1 MELRENYRND
11 QTVISY
17 QQTGRSTNTN
27 ELGMREMQARVYEK
41 RNEKYLLVKAPPAS
55 GKSRAMMFVAL
66 DKLAHQ
72 GIKKVV
78 VAVPEKSIGRSFK
91 DTSLKKFGFFEDWSV
106 PQYFNL
112 CDTEDEKE
120 KVKRF
125 KEFVASYTTAKTL
138 VCTHATLRYA
148 LKDLEDEELNDM
160 FFGIDEF
167 HHTSA
172 DANNGLGEVVRRLM
186 NNTNAHVLAMTG
198 SFFRGD
204 GVPVL
209 RPEDEERFTPVQF
222 NYYDQLNG
230 YRYLKTLGLGYH
242 FYKGH
247 YLSALDKV
255 LDTRQKTLIHIPVTN
270 SKAAGAYDKYEQVKQ
285 IIDLIGSKVDED
297 YNTNIITVK
306 TKDGRLLKVANLVE
320 DNPDHRNRVQGYL
333 QRMKKPSD
341 VDIIIAMGMA
351 KEGFDWEWCEH
362 CLTIGV
368 RGSLTE
374 IVQIIGRCTRDS
386 EGKEHAQFTNLI
398 AAPDETQDDVVVA
411 VNDMLKAITASL
423 LMEQVMAPRWNFKV
437 SVDEEDNSNIDPSR
451 NIVVEG
457 LKPLSSEA
465 KQIWDEQ
472 IDELKASILQ
482 DNRVQAS
489 IEGEAPEY
497 FHRVLIPKIVEERFP
512 HLPDEDVEALSQRLS
527 LDFVLRP
534 QAPEFT
540 GDIEGEEGDPTDME
554 AEATDGGRLLK
565 MANTFINLDKLDINL
580 IQHVN
585 PFQRAYEI
593 MSNEIDAPV
602 LKVIQDAIADKKIN
616 MDIDEAKSIYLTMF
630 QEWRKEH
637 GDHPSIQS
645 PDPSERRMAE
655 AIRILKNYKIRRD
668 MGLDFPDELK
678 KK

>member
-1 MELRENYRND
+1 MELRENYHSG

-17 QQTGRSTNTN
+17 EQTGLSTNTN

-41 RNEKYLLVKAPPAS
+41 RNEQYLLVKAPPAS
-55 GKSRAMMFVAL
+55 GKSRAMIFVAL

-72 GIKKVV
+72 GIKKVI
-78 VAVPEKSIGRSFK
+78 VAVPEKSIGRSFN
-91 DTSLKKFGFFEDWSV
+91 DTSLKKYGFFEDWSV
-106 PQYFNL
+106 PKYFNL
-112 CDTEDEKE
+112 CDTGNEQE

-125 KEFVASYTTAKTL
+125 KEFVAPFTKAKTL
-138 VCTHATLRYA
+138 VCTHATLRFA
-148 LKDLEDEELNDM
+148 LKELKDEALNDL

-209 RPEDEERFTPVQF
+209 RPEDEARFTPVQF

-230 YRYLKTLGLGYH
+230 YKYLKTLGLGYH

-255 LDTRQKTLIHIPVTN
+255 LDTRQKTLIHIPVTGA
-270 SKAAGAYDKYEQVKQ
+270 KAAGAYDKYQQVKE

-306 TKDGRLLKVANLVE
+306 TKDGRQLKVADLVN
-320 DNPDHRNRVQGYL
+320 DDVDHRNHVQGYL
-333 QRMKKPSD
+333 QHMKKASD
-341 VDIIIAMGMA
+341 VDVIIAMGMA

-398 AAPDETQDDVVVA
+398 AAPDETQDEVTVA

-423 LMEQVMAPRWNFKV
+423 LMEQVMAPKWNFKT
-437 SVDEEDNSNIDPSR
+437 SVDEEDDESVDKR
-451 NIVVEG
+451 RRVVVEG
-457 LKPLSSEA
+457 LKPFKTAEG
-465 KQIWDEQ
+465 KQICDEDM
-472 IDELKASILQ
+472 DELKATALQ
-482 DNRVQAS
+482 DDRVKVCIDNES
-489 IEGEAPEY
+489 PEY
-497 FHRVLIPKIVEERFP
+497 IHNVLLPKIVEEKYP
-512 HLPDEDVEALSQRLS
+512 HLDAEDRETISQRLS
-527 LDFVLRP
+527 LDFVLRGA
-534 QAPEFT
+534 APLPANADGNE
-540 GDIEGEEGDPTDME
+540 EKSEGD
-554 AEATDGGRLLK
+554 RLVK
-565 MANTFINLDKLDINL
+565 IANTFINLDHLDINL
-580 IQHVN
+580 IKTIN

-616 MDIDEAKSIYLTMF
+616 MDIDEAKNIYLTMF
-630 QEWRKEH
+630 QEWRKTH
-637 GDHPSIQS
+637 GDHPSLQS
-645 PDPSERRMAE
+645 PDPGERRMAE

-668 MGLDFPDELK
+668 MGLDYPENK
-678 KK
+678 KKK

>member
-1 MELRENYRND
+1 MRENYNQD
-11 QTVISY
+11 QTVITY
-17 QQTGRSTNTN
+17 ERTGQSTNTN
-27 ELGMREMQARVYEK
+27 ALGMREMQARVYEK
-41 RNEKYLLVKAPPAS
+41 RQEQYLLVKAPPAS

-72 GIKKVV
+72 GIRKVI

-91 DTSLKKFGFFEDWSV
+91 RTPLKKYGFFEDWDV
-106 PQYFNL
+106 PTYFNL
-112 CDTEDEKE
+112 CDTENERE

-125 KEFVASYTTAKTL
+125 KEFVEPYTKARTL
-138 VCTHATLRYA
+138 VCTHATLRFA
-148 LKDLEDEELNDM
+148 LKELADEKLCGLM
-160 FFGIDEF
+160 FGIDEF

-172 DANNGLGEVVRRLM
+172 DADNGLGELVRRLM
-186 NNTNAHVLAMTG
+186 NRTDAHILAMTG
-198 SFFRGD
+198 SYFRGD

-209 RPEDEERFTPVQF
+209 RPEDEARFVPIQF

-230 YRYLKTLGLGYH
+230 YRYLKTLQLGYH
-242 FYKGH
+242 FYRGH
-247 YLSALDKV
+247 YLSALNKV

-285 IIDLIGSKVDED
+285 IIDLIGNKVDED

-306 TKDGRLLKVANLVE
+306 TSDGRRLKVADLVE
-320 DNPDHRNRVQGYL
+320 PTPEHRSHVQGYL
-333 QRMKKPSD
+333 QRMKSRD
-341 VDIIIAMGMA
+341 DIDIIIAMGMA

-386 EGKEHAQFTNLI
+386 EGKDHAQFTNLI

-423 LMEQVMAPRWNFKV
+423 LMEQVMAPKWNFKA
-437 SVDEEDNSNIDPSR
+437 SSDPSEGGENGQR

-457 LKPLSSEA
+457 LKPLGSERA
-465 KQIWDEQ
+465 RQIVEEQ
-472 IDELKASILQ
+472 MDDLKAGILQ
-482 DNRVQAS
+482 HPKIQEA
-489 IEGEAPEY
+489 IEGVAPEIINKVY
-497 FHRVLIPKIVEERFP
+497 IPKIVEELHP
-512 HLPDEDVEALSQRLS
+512 ELSEDEVEAVSQRVV
-527 LDFVLRP
+527 LDFVLKGKDVV
-534 QAPEFT
+534 EDT
-540 GDIEGEEGDPTDME
+540 ENTEGS
-554 AEATDGGRLLK
+554 RLVK
-565 MANTFINLDKLDINL
+565 IANTFINIDDLNINL
-580 IQHVN
+580 IEGIN

-616 MDIDEAKSIYLTMF
+616 MSIDEAKKIYLTIF
-630 QEWRKEH
+630 QEWRREH
-637 GDHPSIQS
+637 GDHPSLQD
-645 PDPSERRMAE
+645 PDPTVRRMAE

-668 MGLDFPDELK
+668 MGLEFVK
-678 KK
+678 

>member
-1 MELRENYRND
+1 MELRENYKSD
-11 QTVISY
+11 QTVITY
-17 QQTGRSTNTN
+17 EHTGKSTNTN
-27 ELGMREMQARVYEK
+27 EMGMRDMQARVYEK

-66 DKLAHQ
+66 DKLVHQ
-72 GIKKVV
+72 GIKKVI

-91 DTSLKKFGFFEDWSV
+91 DTSLKKYGFFEDWSV

-125 KEFVASYTTAKTL
+125 KEFVEPFTKAKTL
-138 VCTHATLRYA
+138 VCTHATLRFA
-148 LKDLEDEELNDM
+148 LKELKDEQLNDF

-209 RPEDEERFTPVQF
+209 RPEDEARFTPVQF

-230 YRYLKTLGLGYH
+230 YKYLKSLGLGYH
-242 FYKGH
+242 FYRGH

-255 LDTRQKTLIHIPVTN
+255 LDTTQKTLIHIPVTGA
-270 SKAAGAYDKYEQVKQ
+270 KAAGAFDKYEQVKQ
-285 IIDLIGSKVDED
+285 IIDLIGSQVDED
-297 YNTNIITVK
+297 YDTNIITVK
-306 TKDGRLLKVANLVE
+306 TKDGRLLKVADLVN
-320 DNPDHRNRVQGYL
+320 DDVDHRNHVQGYL
-333 QRMKKPSD
+333 QRMKKASD

-398 AAPDETQDDVVVA
+398 AAPDETQDDVTVA

-423 LMEQVMAPRWNFKV
+423 LMEQVMAPKWNFKT
-437 SVDEEDNSNIDPSR
+437 SVDEEDDATIDKR
-451 NIVVEG
+451 RQVVVEG
-457 LKPLSSEA
+457 LKPFKTPEG
-465 KQIWDEQ
+465 KQIWEENLD
-472 IDELKASILQ
+472 DLKAIVLQ
-482 DNRVQAS
+482 DERVKVS
-489 IEGEAPEY
+489 IESESPEY
-497 FHRVLIPKIVEERFP
+497 IHNILLPKIVEERYP
-512 HLPDEDVEALSQRLS
+512 QLPEEDREAISQRLS
-527 LDFVLRP
+527 LDFVLRSV
-534 QAPEFT
+534 
-540 GDIEGEEGDPTDME
+540 DPTPVTEDDDE
-554 AEATDGGRLLK
+554 KTEGSRLVK
-565 MANTFINLDKLDINL
+565 IANTFINLDNLDINL
-580 IQHVN
+580 IKTVN

-616 MDIDEAKSIYLTMF
+616 MDIDEAKKIYLTMF
-630 QEWRKEH
+630 QKWRKEH
-637 GDHPSIQS
+637 GDHPSLQS
-645 PDPSERRMAE
+645 PDPNERRMAE

-668 MGLDFPDELK
+668 MGLDFPEEK

>member
-1 MELRENYRND
+1 MELRENYHND

-17 QQTGRSTNTN
+17 QQTGKSTNTN
-27 ELGMREMQARVYEK
+27 ELGMRDMQARVYEK

-125 KEFVASYTTAKTL
+125 KEFVAPYTKARTL
-138 VCTHATLRYA
+138 VCTHATLRFA
-148 LKDLEDEELNDM
+148 LKDLEDEELNDI

-172 DANNGLGEVVRRLM
+172 DVNNGLGEVVRRLM

-209 RPEDEERFTPVQF
+209 RPEDEARFTPVQF

-230 YRYLKTLGLGYH
+230 YKYLKTLGLGYH

-285 IIDLIGSKVDED
+285 IIDLIGSFIEED

-306 TKDGRLLKVANLVE
+306 TKDGRLLKVADLVN
-320 DNPDHRNRVQGYL
+320 DDADHRNHVQGYL

-341 VDIIIAMGMA
+341 VDVIIAMGMA

-423 LMEQVMAPRWNFKV
+423 LMEQVMAPRWNFKTYP
-437 SVDEEDNSNIDPSR
+437 DEEDDPTIDKR
-451 NIVVEG
+451 RQIVVEG
-457 LKPLSSEA
+457 LKPFKTAEA
-465 KQIWDEQ
+465 KQIWEENLDDMKPIVLQDERV
-472 IDELKASILQ
+472 KASIE
-482 DNRVQAS
+482 S
-489 IEGEAPEY
+489 ESPEY
-497 FHRVLIPKIVEERFP
+497 IHNILLPKIVEERYP
-512 HLPDEDVEALSQRLS
+512 QLDDEDKEAISQRLS
-527 LDFVLRP
+527 LDFVVRTVDP
-534 QAPEFT
+534 APEEVN
-540 GDIEGEEGDPTDME
+540 DDEKSEGS
-554 AEATDGGRLLK
+554 RLVK
-565 MANTFINLDKLDINL
+565 IANTFINLDNLDINL
-580 IQHVN
+580 IKTIN

-616 MDIDEAKSIYLTMF
+616 MDIDEAKKIYLTMF

-637 GDHPSIQS
+637 GDNPSLQS
-645 PDPSERRMAE
+645 PDPNERRMAE

-668 MGLDFPDELK
+668 MGLDFIG
-678 KK
+678 

>member
-1 MELRENYRND
+1 MELRKNYKSD
-11 QTVISY
+11 QTVITY
-17 QQTGRSTNTN
+17 EHTGLSTNTN
-27 ELGMREMQARVYEK
+27 EMGMRDMQARVYEK

-72 GIKKVV
+72 GIKKVI

-91 DTSLKKFGFFEDWSV
+91 DTSLKKYGFFDDWSV

-125 KEFVASYTTAKTL
+125 KEFVAPFTKAKTL
-138 VCTHATLRYA
+138 VCTHATLRFA
-148 LKDLEDEELNDM
+148 LKELKDEQLNDF

-209 RPEDEERFTPVQF
+209 RPEDEARFTPVQF

-230 YRYLKTLGLGYH
+230 YKYLKTLGLGYH

-255 LDTRQKTLIHIPVTN
+255 LDTRQKTLIHIPVTGA
-270 SKAAGAYDKYEQVKQ
+270 KAAGAYDKYEQVKQ
-285 IIDLIGSKVDED
+285 IIDLIGSRIEENAETK
-297 YNTNIITVK
+297 ILLVK
-306 TKDGRLLKVANLVE
+306 TKDGRMLKVADLVN
-320 DNPDHRNRVQGYL
+320 DDVDHRNRVQGYL
-333 QRMKKPSD
+333 QRMKKASD

-398 AAPDETQDDVVVA
+398 AAPDETQDDVTVA

-423 LMEQVMAPRWNFKV
+423 LMEQVMAPKWNFKV
-437 SVDEEDNSNIDPSR
+437 SADDEDDASIDKR
-451 NIVVEG
+451 RQVVVEG
-457 LKPLSSEA
+457 LKPFKTPEG
-465 KQIWDEQ
+465 KQIWEENLDEM
-472 IDELKASILQ
+472 KATVLQ
-482 DNRVQAS
+482 DERVKVS
-489 IEGEAPEY
+489 IESESPEY
-497 FHRVLIPKIVEERFP
+497 IHNILLPKIVEERYP
-512 HLPDEDVEALSQRLS
+512 QLPEEDREAISQRLS
-527 LDFVLRP
+527 LDFVIR
-534 QAPEFT
+534 T
-540 GDIEGEEGDPTDME
+540 VDPTPSTEDE
-554 AEATDGGRLLK
+554 EEKSEGNRLVK
-565 MANTFINLDKLDINL
+565 IANTFINLDNLDINL
-580 IQHVN
+580 IKTIN

-616 MDIDEAKSIYLTMF
+616 MDIDEAKKIYLTMF

-637 GDHPSIQS
+637 GDHPSLQS
-645 PDPSERRMAE
+645 PDPNERRMAE

-668 MGLDFPDELK
+668 MGLDFPEEK
-678 KK
+678 KKE

>member
-1 MELRENYRND
+1 MELRENYRSD

-17 QQTGRSTNTN
+17 QQTGKSTNTN

-72 GIKKVV
+72 GIKKVI

-106 PQYFNL
+106 SQYFNL
-112 CDTEDEKE
+112 CDTENEQE

-125 KEFVASYTTAKTL
+125 KEFVAPYTKAKTL
-138 VCTHATLRYA
+138 VCTHATLRFA
-148 LKDLEDEELNDM
+148 LKELKDEELNDF

-186 NNTNAHVLAMTG
+186 NKTNAHILAMTG

-209 RPEDEERFTPVQF
+209 RQEDEARFTPVQF

-230 YRYLKTLGLGYH
+230 YKYLKSLGLGYH

-255 LDTRQKTLIHIPVTN
+255 LDTRQKTLIHIPVTGA
-270 SKAAGAYDKYEQVKQ
+270 KAAGVYDKYEQVKQ
-285 IIDLIGSKVDED
+285 IIDLIGSIIDED
-297 YNTNIITVK
+297 YSTNIITVK
-306 TKDGRLLKVANLVE
+306 TKEGKLLKVADLVN
-320 DNPDHRNRVQGYL
+320 DDPDHRNHVQGYL
-333 QRMKKPSD
+333 QRMTKPSD

-398 AAPDETQDDVVVA
+398 AAPDETQDDVTVA

-423 LMEQVMAPRWNFKV
+423 LMEQVMAPKWNFKV
-437 SVDEEDNSNIDPSR
+437 SADEEEDPQIDPSR
-451 NIVVEG
+451 QIVVEG
-457 LKPLSSEA
+457 LQPFKSEEA
-465 KQIWDEQ
+465 RQIIDEQ
-472 IDELKASILQ
+472 LDELKACVLQ
-482 DNRVQAS
+482 DPRIEAA

-497 FHRVLIPKIVEERFP
+497 IHEVLLPKIVEERFP
-512 HLPDEDVEALSQRLS
+512 QLPPEDIEAISQRLS
-527 LDFVLRP
+527 LDFVLRTID
-534 QAPEFT
+534 PEPAET
-540 GDIEGEEGDPTDME
+540 EDEEEASEGN
-554 AEATDGGRLLK
+554 RLVQL
-565 MANTFINLDKLDINL
+565 ANTFINLDHLDINL
-580 IQHVN
+580 IKTIN

-616 MDIDEAKSIYLTMF
+616 MDIDEAKRIYLTIF

-637 GDHPSIQS
+637 GDHPSLQS
-645 PDPSERRMAE
+645 PDPNERRMAE
-655 AIRILKNYKIRRD
+655 AIRILMNYKIRRD
-668 MGLDFPDELK
+668 MGLDFPDDSK
-678 KK
+678 KA

>member
-1 MELRENYRND
+1 MDLRENYKAD
-11 QTVISY
+11 QTTITY
-17 QQTGRSTNTN
+17 EQTGRSTNTN
-27 ELGMREMQARVYEK
+27 ELGMRDMQARVYEK

-66 DKLAHQ
+66 DKLSHQ
-72 GIKKVV
+72 GIKKVI

-91 DTSLKKFGFFEDWSV
+91 NTSLKKYGFFEDWSV

-125 KEFVASYTTAKTL
+125 KEFVEPFTKAKTL
-138 VCTHATLRYA
+138 VCTHATLRFA
-148 LKDLEDEELNDM
+148 LKELKDEQLNDF

-209 RPEDEERFTPVQF
+209 RPEDEARFTPVQF

-230 YRYLKTLGLGYH
+230 YKYLKTLGLGYH

-255 LDTRQKTLIHIPVTN
+255 LDTTKKTLIHIPVTGA
-270 SKAAGAYDKYEQVKQ
+270 KAAGAYDKYQQVKE
-285 IIDLIGSKVDED
+285 IIDLIGSQVDED
-297 YNTNIITVK
+297 YNTNIIKVK
-306 TKDGRLLKVANLVE
+306 TKDGRLLKVADLVN
-320 DNPDHRNRVQGYL
+320 DDVDYRNHVQGYL
-333 QRMKKPSD
+333 QRMKKASD

-398 AAPDETQDDVVVA
+398 AAPDETQDDVTVA

-423 LMEQVMAPRWNFKV
+423 LMEQVMAPKWNFKV
-437 SVDEEDNSNIDPSR
+437 SADDEDDASIDKR
-451 NIVVEG
+451 RQVVVEG
-457 LKPLSSEA
+457 LKPFKTPEG
-465 KQIWDEQ
+465 KQIWEENLDEMKATVLQ
-472 IDELKASILQ
+472 DERVKASIE
-482 DNRVQAS
+482 S
-489 IEGEAPEY
+489 ESPEY
-497 FHRVLIPKIVEERFP
+497 IHNILLPKIVEERYP
-512 HLPDEDVEALSQRLS
+512 QLPEEDREAISQRLS
-527 LDFVLRP
+527 LDFVIR
-534 QAPEFT
+534 T
-540 GDIEGEEGDPTDME
+540 VDPTPLTKDE
-554 AEATDGGRLLK
+554 EEKSEGNRLVK
-565 MANTFINLDKLDINL
+565 IANTFINLDKLDINL
-580 IQHVN
+580 IKTIN

-616 MDIDEAKSIYLTMF
+616 MDIDEAKKIYLTMF

-637 GDHPSIQS
+637 GDHPSLQS
-645 PDPSERRMAE
+645 PDPNERRMAE

-668 MGLDFPDELK
+668 MGLDFPDDK
-678 KK
+678 KKV

>member
-1 MELRENYRND
+1 MMELRKNYKSD
-11 QTVISY
+11 QTVITY
-17 QQTGRSTNTN
+17 EHTGLSTNTN
-27 ELGMREMQARVYEK
+27 EMGMRDMQARVYEK

-72 GIKKVV
+72 GIKKVI

-91 DTSLKKFGFFEDWSV
+91 DTSLKKYGFFDDWSV

-125 KEFVASYTTAKTL
+125 KEFVAPFTKAKTL
-138 VCTHATLRYA
+138 VCTHATLRFA
-148 LKDLEDEELNDM
+148 LKELKDEQLNDF

-209 RPEDEERFTPVQF
+209 RPEDEARFTPVQF

-230 YRYLKTLGLGYH
+230 YKYLKTLGLGYH

-255 LDTRQKTLIHIPVTN
+255 LDTRQKTLIHIPVTGA
-270 SKAAGAYDKYEQVKQ
+270 KAAGAYDKYEQVKQ
-285 IIDLIGSKVDED
+285 IIDLIGSRIEENAETK
-297 YNTNIITVK
+297 ILLVK
-306 TKDGRLLKVANLVE
+306 TKDGRMLKVADLVN
-320 DNPDHRNRVQGYL
+320 DDVDHRNRVQGYL
-333 QRMKKPSD
+333 QRMKKASD

-398 AAPDETQDDVVVA
+398 AAPDETQDDVTVA

-423 LMEQVMAPRWNFKV
+423 LMEQVMAPKWNFKV
-437 SVDEEDNSNIDPSR
+437 SADDEDDASIDKR
-451 NIVVEG
+451 RQVVVEG
-457 LKPLSSEA
+457 LKPFKTPEG
-465 KQIWDEQ
+465 KQIWEENLDEM
-472 IDELKASILQ
+472 KATVLQ
-482 DNRVQAS
+482 DERVKVS
-489 IEGEAPEY
+489 IESESPEY
-497 FHRVLIPKIVEERFP
+497 IHNILLPKIVEERYP
-512 HLPDEDVEALSQRLS
+512 QLPEEDREAISQRLS
-527 LDFVLRP
+527 LDFVIR
-534 QAPEFT
+534 T
-540 GDIEGEEGDPTDME
+540 VDPTPSTEDE
-554 AEATDGGRLLK
+554 EEKSEGNRLVK
-565 MANTFINLDKLDINL
+565 IANTFINLDNLDINL
-580 IQHVN
+580 IKTIN

-616 MDIDEAKSIYLTMF
+616 MDIDEAKKIYLTMF

-637 GDHPSIQS
+637 GDHPSLQS
-645 PDPSERRMAE
+645 PDPNERRMAE

-668 MGLDFPDELK
+668 MGLDFPEEK
-678 KK
+678 KKE

>member
-1 MELRENYRND
+1 MELRDNYKSD
-11 QTVISY
+11 QTVITY
-17 QQTGRSTNTN
+17 EQTGQSTNTN
-27 ELGMREMQARVYEK
+27 EMGMRDMQARVYEK

-72 GIKKVV
+72 GVKKVI

-91 DTSLKKFGFFEDWSV
+91 DTSLKKYGFFDDWSV

-125 KEFVASYTTAKTL
+125 KEFVAPFTNAKTL
-138 VCTHATLRYA
+138 VCTHATLRFA
-148 LKDLEDEELNDM
+148 LKELKDEQLNDF

-209 RPEDEERFTPVQF
+209 RPEDEARFTPVQF

-230 YRYLKTLGLGYH
+230 YKYLKSLGLGYH
-242 FYKGH
+242 FYRGH

-255 LDTRQKTLIHIPVTN
+255 LDTTQKTLIHIPVTGA
-270 SKAAGAYDKYEQVKQ
+270 KAAGAFDKYEQVKQ
-285 IIDLIGSKVDED
+285 IIDLIGSQVDED
-297 YNTNIITVK
+297 YDTNIITVK
-306 TKDGRLLKVANLVE
+306 TKDGRLLKVADLVN
-320 DNPDHRNRVQGYL
+320 DDVDHRNHVQGYL
-333 QRMKKPSD
+333 QRMKKASD

-398 AAPDETQDDVVVA
+398 AAPDETQDDVTVA

-423 LMEQVMAPRWNFKV
+423 LMEQVMAPKWNFKT
-437 SVDEEDNSNIDPSR
+437 SVDEEDDATIDKR
-451 NIVVEG
+451 RQVVVEG
-457 LKPLSSEA
+457 LKPFKTSEG
-465 KQIWDEQ
+465 KQIWEENLDEMKATVLQ
-472 IDELKASILQ
+472 DERVKASIE
-482 DNRVQAS
+482 S
-489 IEGEAPEY
+489 ESPEY
-497 FHRVLIPKIVEERFP
+497 IHNILLPKIVEERYP
-512 HLPDEDVEALSQRLS
+512 QLPEEDREAISQRLS
-527 LDFVLRP
+527 LDFVIRTVDP
-534 QAPEFT
+534 NPITEDEEEQS
-540 GDIEGEEGDPTDME
+540 EGN
-554 AEATDGGRLLK
+554 RLVK
-565 MANTFINLDKLDINL
+565 VANTFINLDNLDINL
-580 IQHVN
+580 IKTIN

-616 MDIDEAKSIYLTMF
+616 MDIDEAKKIYLTMF

-637 GDHPSIQS
+637 GDHPSLQS
-645 PDPSERRMAE
+645 PDANERRMAE
-655 AIRILKNYKIRRD
+655 AIRILKNYKVRRD
-668 MGLDFPDELK
+668 MGLDYPGDK
-678 KK
+678 KKA

>member
-1 MELRENYRND
+1 MELRENYRSD

-17 QQTGRSTNTN
+17 QQTGKSTNTN

-72 GIKKVV
+72 GIKKVI

-106 PQYFNL
+106 SQYFNL
-112 CDTEDEKE
+112 CDTENEQE

-125 KEFVASYTTAKTL
+125 KEFVAPYTKAKTL
-138 VCTHATLRYA
+138 VCTHATLRFA
-148 LKDLEDEELNDM
+148 LKELKDEELNDF

-186 NNTNAHVLAMTG
+186 NKTNAHILAMTG

-209 RPEDEERFTPVQF
+209 RQEDEARFTPVQF

-230 YRYLKTLGLGYH
+230 YKYLKSLGLGYH

-255 LDTRQKTLIHIPVTN
+255 LDTRQKTLIHIPVTGA
-270 SKAAGAYDKYEQVKQ
+270 KAAGVYDKYEQVKQ
-285 IIDLIGSKVDED
+285 IIDLIGSIIDED
-297 YNTNIITVK
+297 YSTNIITVK
-306 TKDGRLLKVANLVE
+306 TKEGKLLKVADLVN
-320 DNPDHRNRVQGYL
+320 DDPDHRNHVQGYL
-333 QRMKKPSD
+333 QRMTKPSD

-398 AAPDETQDDVVVA
+398 AAPDETQDDVTVA

-423 LMEQVMAPRWNFKV
+423 LMEQVMAPKWNFKV
-437 SVDEEDNSNIDPSR
+437 SADEEEDPQIDPSR
-451 NIVVEG
+451 QIVVEG
-457 LKPLSSEA
+457 LQPFKSEEA
-465 KQIWDEQ
+465 RQIIDEQ
-472 IDELKASILQ
+472 LDELKACVLQ
-482 DNRVQAS
+482 DPRIEAA

-497 FHRVLIPKIVEERFP
+497 IHEVLLPKIVEERFP
-512 HLPDEDVEALSQRLS
+512 QLPPEDIEAISQRLS
-527 LDFVLRP
+527 LDFVLRTID
-534 QAPEFT
+534 PEPAET
-540 GDIEGEEGDPTDME
+540 EDEEEASEGN
-554 AEATDGGRLLK
+554 RLVQL
-565 MANTFINLDKLDINL
+565 ANTFINLDHLDINL
-580 IQHVN
+580 IKTIN

-616 MDIDEAKSIYLTMF
+616 MDIDEAKRIYLTIF

-637 GDHPSIQS
+637 GDHPSLQS
-645 PDPSERRMAE
+645 PDPNERRMAE
-655 AIRILKNYKIRRD
+655 AIRILMNYKSRRD
-668 MGLDFPDELK
+668 MGLDFPDDSK
-678 KK
+678 KA

>member
-1 MELRENYRND
+1 MELRENYKSD
-11 QTVISY
+11 QTVITY
-17 QQTGRSTNTN
+17 EQTGQSTNTN
-27 ELGMREMQARVYEK
+27 EMGMRDMQARVYGK

-72 GIKKVV
+72 DVKKVI

-91 DTSLKKFGFFEDWSV
+91 DTSLKKYGFFEDWSV

-125 KEFVASYTTAKTL
+125 KEFVEPFTKAKTL
-138 VCTHATLRYA
+138 VCTHATLRFA
-148 LKDLEDEELNDM
+148 LKELKDEQLNDF

-209 RPEDEERFTPVQF
+209 RPEDEARFTPVQF

-230 YRYLKTLGLGYH
+230 YKYLKSLGLGYH

-255 LDTRQKTLIHIPVTN
+255 LDTTKKTLIHIPVTGA
-270 SKAAGAYDKYEQVKQ
+270 KAAGAYDKYQQVKE
-285 IIDLIGSKVDED
+285 IIDLIGSQVDED

-306 TKDGRLLKVANLVE
+306 TKDGRLLKVADLVN
-320 DNPDHRNRVQGYL
+320 DDADHRNHVQGYL
-333 QRMKKPSD
+333 QRMKKASD

-398 AAPDETQDDVVVA
+398 AAPDETQDDVTVA

-423 LMEQVMAPRWNFKV
+423 LMEQVMAPRWNFKT
-437 SVDEEDNSNIDPSR
+437 SVDEEDDPKVDPR
-451 NIVVEG
+451 KNVNVIG
-457 LKPLSSEA
+457 LKPFKSAEG
-465 KQIWDEQ
+465 KQIWEENL
-472 IDELKASILQ
+472 DELKAAVMQ
-482 DNRVQAS
+482 DKRMPIA
-489 IEGEAPEY
+489 IESESPEY
-497 FHRVLIPKIVEERFP
+497 IHNVLLPKIVEEKCP
-512 HLPDEDVEALSQRLS
+512 QLCEEDREAITQRLS
-527 LDFVLRP
+527 LDFVVR
-534 QAPEFT
+534 T
-540 GDIEGEEGDPTDME
+540 VDPTPVNED
-554 AEATDGGRLLK
+554 AEEKSEGNRIVK
-565 MANTFINLDKLDINL
+565 IANTFINLDKLDINL
-580 IQHVN
+580 IKTIN

-616 MDIDEAKSIYLTMF
+616 MDIDEAKKIYLTMF

-637 GDHPSIQS
+637 GDHPSLQS
-645 PDPSERRMAE
+645 PDANERRMAE

-668 MGLDFPDELK
+668 MGLDFPDDK
-678 KK
+678 KKA

>member
-1 MELRENYRND
+1 MELRKNYKSD
-11 QTVISY
+11 QTVITY
-17 QQTGRSTNTN
+17 EHTGLSTNTN
-27 ELGMREMQARVYEK
+27 EMGMRDMQARVYEK

-72 GIKKVV
+72 GIKKVI

-91 DTSLKKFGFFEDWSV
+91 DTSLKKYGFFDDWSV

-125 KEFVASYTTAKTL
+125 KEFVAPFTKAKTL
-138 VCTHATLRYA
+138 VCTHATLRFA
-148 LKDLEDEELNDM
+148 LKELKDEQLNDF

-209 RPEDEERFTPVQF
+209 RPEDEARFTPVQF

-230 YRYLKTLGLGYH
+230 YKYLKTLGLGYH

-255 LDTRQKTLIHIPVTN
+255 LDTRQKTLIHIPVTGA
-270 SKAAGAYDKYEQVKQ
+270 KAAGAYDKYEQVKQ
-285 IIDLIGSKVDED
+285 IIDLIGSRIDE
-297 YNTNIITVK
+297 NAETKILLVK
-306 TKDGRLLKVANLVE
+306 TKDGRMLKVADLVN
-320 DNPDHRNRVQGYL
+320 DDVDHRNRVQGYL
-333 QRMKKPSD
+333 QRMKKASD

-398 AAPDETQDDVVVA
+398 AAPDETQDDVTVA

-423 LMEQVMAPRWNFKV
+423 LMEQVMAPKWNFKV
-437 SVDEEDNSNIDPSR
+437 SADDEDDASIDKR
-451 NIVVEG
+451 RQVVVEG
-457 LKPLSSEA
+457 LKPFKTPEG
-465 KQIWDEQ
+465 KQIWEENLDEM
-472 IDELKASILQ
+472 KATVLQ
-482 DNRVQAS
+482 DERVKVS
-489 IEGEAPEY
+489 IESESPEY
-497 FHRVLIPKIVEERFP
+497 IHNILLPKIVEERYP
-512 HLPDEDVEALSQRLS
+512 QLPEEDREAISQRLS
-527 LDFVLRP
+527 LDFVIR
-534 QAPEFT
+534 T
-540 GDIEGEEGDPTDME
+540 VDPTPSTEDE
-554 AEATDGGRLLK
+554 EEKSEGNRLVK
-565 MANTFINLDKLDINL
+565 IANTFINLDNLDINL
-580 IQHVN
+580 IKTIN

-616 MDIDEAKSIYLTMF
+616 MDIDEAKKIYLTMF

-637 GDHPSIQS
+637 GDHPSLQS
-645 PDPSERRMAE
+645 PDPNERRMAE

-668 MGLDFPDELK
+668 MGLDFPEEK
-678 KK
+678 KKE

>member
-1 MELRENYRND
+1 MELRENYKSD
-11 QTVISY
+11 QTVITY
-17 QQTGRSTNTN
+17 EQTGKSTNTN
-27 ELGMREMQARVYEK
+27 EMGMRDMQARVYEK

-72 GIKKVV
+72 GVKKVI

-91 DTSLKKFGFFEDWSV
+91 DTSLKKYGFFDDWSV

-125 KEFVASYTTAKTL
+125 KEFVAPFTNAKTL
-138 VCTHATLRYA
+138 VCTHATLRFA
-148 LKDLEDEELNDM
+148 LKELKDEQLNDF

-209 RPEDEERFTPVQF
+209 RPEDEARFTPVQF

-230 YRYLKTLGLGYH
+230 YKYLKSLGLGYH
-242 FYKGH
+242 FYRGH

-255 LDTRQKTLIHIPVTN
+255 LDTTQKTLIHIPVTGA
-270 SKAAGAYDKYEQVKQ
+270 KAAGAFDKYEQVKQ
-285 IIDLIGSKVDED
+285 IIDLIGSQVDED
-297 YNTNIITVK
+297 YDTNIITVK
-306 TKDGRLLKVANLVE
+306 TKDGRLLKVADLVN
-320 DNPDHRNRVQGYL
+320 DDVDHRNHVQGYL
-333 QRMKKPSD
+333 QRMKKASD

-398 AAPDETQDDVVVA
+398 AAPDETQDDVTVA

-423 LMEQVMAPRWNFKV
+423 LMEQVMAPKWNFKT
-437 SVDEEDNSNIDPSR
+437 SVDEEDDATIDKR
-451 NIVVEG
+451 RQVVVVG
-457 LKPLSSEA
+457 LKHFKTSEG
-465 KQIWDEQ
+465 KQIWEENLDEMKATVLQ
-472 IDELKASILQ
+472 DERVKASIE
-482 DNRVQAS
+482 S
-489 IEGEAPEY
+489 ESPEY
-497 FHRVLIPKIVEERFP
+497 IHNILLPKIVEERYP
-512 HLPDEDVEALSQRLS
+512 QLPEEDREAISQRLS
-527 LDFVLRP
+527 LDFVIRTVDP
-534 QAPEFT
+534 NPITEDEEEQS
-540 GDIEGEEGDPTDME
+540 EGN
-554 AEATDGGRLLK
+554 RLVK
-565 MANTFINLDKLDINL
+565 VANTFINLDNLDINL
-580 IQHVN
+580 IKTIN

-616 MDIDEAKSIYLTMF
+616 MDIDEAKKIYLTMF

-637 GDHPSIQS
+637 GDHPSLQS
-645 PDPSERRMAE
+645 PDANERRMAE
-655 AIRILKNYKIRRD
+655 AIRILKNYKVRRD
-668 MGLDFPDELK
+668 MGLDYPGDK
-678 KK
+678 KKV

>member
-1 MELRENYRND
+1 MELREYYRSD

-17 QQTGRSTNTN
+17 EQTGKSTNTN
-27 ELGMREMQARVYEK
+27 ELGMRDMQARVYEK

-72 GIKKVV
+72 GVKKVI

-91 DTSLKKFGFFEDWSV
+91 DTSLKKYGFFEDWSV

-125 KEFVASYTTAKTL
+125 KEFVAPFTKAQTL
-138 VCTHATLRYA
+138 VCTHATLRFA
-148 LKDLEDEELNDM
+148 LKELKDEELNDM

-209 RPEDEERFTPVQF
+209 RPEDEARFTPVQF

-230 YRYLKTLGLGYH
+230 YKYLKTLGLGYH
-242 FYKGH
+242 FYRGH

-255 LDTRQKTLIHIPVTN
+255 LDTNQKTLIHIPVTGA
-270 SKAAGAYDKYEQVKQ
+270 KAAGAYDKYQQVKE

-306 TKDGRLLKVANLVE
+306 TKDGRLLKVADLVN
-320 DNPDHRNRVQGYL
+320 DDADHRNHVQGYL
-333 QRMKKPSD
+333 QRMKKASD

-398 AAPDETQDDVVVA
+398 AAPDETQDEVVVA

-423 LMEQVMAPRWNFKV
+423 LMEQVMAPKWNFKT
-437 SVDEEDNSNIDPSR
+437 SVDEEDDPSVDKR
-451 NIVVEG
+451 RRVVVEG
-457 LKPLSSEA
+457 LKPFKTPEG
-465 KQIWDEQ
+465 KQICEEDM
-472 IDELKASILQ
+472 DELKAKALQ
-482 DNRVQAS
+482 DERVKACIDNES
-489 IEGEAPEY
+489 PEY
-497 FHRVLIPKIVEERFP
+497 IHNVLLPKIVEEKYP
-512 HLPDEDVEALSQRLS
+512 LLDPEDREAISQRLS
-527 LDFVLRP
+527 LDFVVRGANPLP
-534 QAPEFT
+534 SSAD
-540 GDIEGEEGDPTDME
+540 GDDEKSEGD
-554 AEATDGGRLLK
+554 RLVK
-565 MANTFINLDKLDINL
+565 IANTFINLDHLDINL
-580 IQHVN
+580 IKTIN

-616 MDIDEAKSIYLTMF
+616 MDIDEAKNIYLTMF

-637 GDHPSIQS
+637 GDHPSLQS

-668 MGLDFPDELK
+668 MGLDYPDEQK

>member
-1 MELRENYRND
+1 MELRDNYKSD
-11 QTVISY
+11 QTVITY
-17 QQTGRSTNTN
+17 EQTGQSTNTN
-27 ELGMREMQARVYEK
+27 EMGMRDMQARVYEK

-72 GIKKVV
+72 GVKKVI

-91 DTSLKKFGFFEDWSV
+91 DTSLKKYGFFDDWSV

-125 KEFVASYTTAKTL
+125 KEFVAPFTNAKTL
-138 VCTHATLRYA
+138 VCTHATLRFA
-148 LKDLEDEELNDM
+148 LKELKDEQLNDF

-209 RPEDEERFTPVQF
+209 RPEDEARFTPVQF

-230 YRYLKTLGLGYH
+230 YKYLKSLGLGYH
-242 FYKGH
+242 FYRGH

-255 LDTRQKTLIHIPVTN
+255 LDTTQKTLIHIPVTGA
-270 SKAAGAYDKYEQVKQ
+270 KAAGAFDKYEQVKQ
-285 IIDLIGSKVDED
+285 IIDLIGSQVDED
-297 YNTNIITVK
+297 YDTNIITVK
-306 TKDGRLLKVANLVE
+306 TKDGRLLKVADLVN
-320 DNPDHRNRVQGYL
+320 DDVDHRNHVQGYL
-333 QRMKKPSD
+333 QRMKKASD

-398 AAPDETQDDVVVA
+398 AAPDETQDDVTVA

-423 LMEQVMAPRWNFKV
+423 LMEQVMAPKWNFKT
-437 SVDEEDNSNIDPSR
+437 SVDEEDDATIDKR
-451 NIVVEG
+451 RQVVVEG
-457 LKPLSSEA
+457 LKPFKTSEG
-465 KQIWDEQ
+465 KQIWEENLDEMKATVLQ
-472 IDELKASILQ
+472 DERVKASIE
-482 DNRVQAS
+482 S
-489 IEGEAPEY
+489 ESPEY
-497 FHRVLIPKIVEERFP
+497 IHNILLPKIVEERYP
-512 HLPDEDVEALSQRLS
+512 QLPEEDREAISQRLS
-527 LDFVLRP
+527 LDFVIRTVDP
-534 QAPEFT
+534 NPITEDDEEQS
-540 GDIEGEEGDPTDME
+540 EGN
-554 AEATDGGRLLK
+554 RLVK
-565 MANTFINLDKLDINL
+565 VANTFINLDNLDINL
-580 IQHVN
+580 IKTIN

-616 MDIDEAKSIYLTMF
+616 MDIDEAKKIYLTMF

-637 GDHPSIQS
+637 GDHPSLQS
-645 PDPSERRMAE
+645 PDANERRMAE
-655 AIRILKNYKIRRD
+655 AIRILKNYKVRRD
-668 MGLDFPDELK
+668 MGLDYPGDK
-678 KK
+678 KKA

>member
-1 MELRENYRND
+1 MELRENYRSD

-17 QQTGRSTNTN
+17 EQTGKSTNTN
-27 ELGMREMQARVYEK
+27 ELGMRDMQARVYEK
-41 RNEKYLLVKAPPAS
+41 RSEKYLLVKAPPAS

-72 GIKKVV
+72 GVKKVI

-91 DTSLKKFGFFEDWSV
+91 DTSLKKYGFFEDWTV

-112 CDTEDEKE
+112 CDTENEQE

-125 KEFVASYTTAKTL
+125 KEFVAPFTMAQTL
-138 VCTHATLRYA
+138 VCTHATLRFA
-148 LKDLEDEELNDM
+148 LKELKDEELNDM

-167 HHTSA
+167 HHAAA

-198 SFFRGD
+198 SYFRGD
-204 GVPVL
+204 GNPVL
-209 RPEDEERFTPVQF
+209 RPEDEARFTPVQF

-230 YRYLKTLGLGYH
+230 YKYLKTLGLGYH
-242 FYKGH
+242 FYRGH

-255 LDTRQKTLIHIPVTN
+255 LDTNQKTLIHIPVTGA
-270 SKAAGAYDKYEQVKQ
+270 KAAGAYDKYQQVKE
-285 IIDLIGSKVDED
+285 IIDLIGSKVEED

-306 TKDGRLLKVANLVE
+306 TKDGRSLKVADLVN
-320 DNPDHRNRVQGYL
+320 DDADYRNHVQGYL
-333 QRMKKPSD
+333 QRMKKASD

-423 LMEQVMAPRWNFKV
+423 LMEQVMAPKWNFKT
-437 SVDEEDNSNIDPSR
+437 SPDEESNPNVDKR
-451 NIVVEG
+451 RQVVVEG
-457 LKPLSSEA
+457 LKPFKSAEA
-465 KQIWDEQ
+465 KQICDEDM
-472 IDELKASILQ
+472 DELKAAALQ
-482 DNRVQAS
+482 DKRMQVA
-489 IEGEAPEY
+489 IEGESPEY
-497 FHRVLIPKIVEERFP
+497 IHNILLPKIVEEKYP
-512 HLPDEDVEALSQRLS
+512 YLDPEDRDAISQRLS
-527 LDFVLRP
+527 LDFVVR
-534 QAPEFT
+534 T
-540 GDIEGEEGDPTDME
+540 VDPTPVNAGDE
-554 AEATDGGRLLK
+554 EEKSEGNRLVK
-565 MANTFINLDKLDINL
+565 IANTFINLDNLDINL
-580 IQHVN
+580 IKTIN

-616 MDIDEAKSIYLTMF
+616 MDIDEAKKIYLTMF
-630 QEWRKEH
+630 QNWRKEH
-637 GDHPSIQS
+637 GDHPSLQS

-668 MGLDFPDELK
+668 MGLDYPDEQK

>member
-1 MELRENYRND
+1 MELRENYRSD
-11 QTVISY
+11 QTVITY
-17 QQTGRSTNTN
+17 EQTGQSTNTN
-27 ELGMREMQARVYEK
+27 EMGMRDMQARVYEK

-72 GIKKVV
+72 GIKKVI

-91 DTSLKKFGFFEDWSV
+91 DTSLKKYGFFEDWSV

-125 KEFVASYTTAKTL
+125 KEFVAPFTKAKTL
-138 VCTHATLRYA
+138 VCTHATLRFA
-148 LKDLEDEELNDM
+148 LKELKDEQLNDF

-209 RPEDEERFTPVQF
+209 RPEDEARFTPVQF

-230 YRYLKTLGLGYH
+230 YKYLKSLGLGYH

-255 LDTRQKTLIHIPVTN
+255 LDTTKKTLIHIPVTGA
-270 SKAAGAYDKYEQVKQ
+270 KASGAYDKYEQVKQ
-285 IIDLIGSKVDED
+285 IIDLIGSQVDED
-297 YNTNIITVK
+297 YDTNIITVK
-306 TKDGRLLKVANLVE
+306 TKDGRLLKVADLVN
-320 DNPDHRNRVQGYL
+320 DDVDHRNHVQGYL
-333 QRMKKPSD
+333 QRMKKASD

-398 AAPDETQDDVVVA
+398 AAPDETQDDVTVA

-423 LMEQVMAPRWNFKV
+423 LMEQVMAPKWNFKT
-437 SVDEEDNSNIDPSR
+437 SVDEEDDATIDKR
-451 NIVVEG
+451 RQVVVEG
-457 LKPLSSEA
+457 LKPFKTSEG
-465 KQIWDEQ
+465 KQIWEENLD
-472 IDELKASILQ
+472 DLKAIVLQ
-482 DNRVQAS
+482 DERVKVS
-489 IEGEAPEY
+489 IESESPEY
-497 FHRVLIPKIVEERFP
+497 IHNILLPKIVEERYP
-512 HLPDEDVEALSQRLS
+512 QLPEEDREAISQRLS
-527 LDFVLRP
+527 LDFVLRSV
-534 QAPEFT
+534 
-540 GDIEGEEGDPTDME
+540 DPTPVTEDDDE
-554 AEATDGGRLLK
+554 KTEGSRLVK
-565 MANTFINLDKLDINL
+565 IANTFINLDNLDINL
-580 IQHVN
+580 IKTVN

-616 MDIDEAKSIYLTMF
+616 MDIDEAKKIYLTMF

-637 GDHPSIQS
+637 GDHPSLQS
-645 PDPSERRMAE
+645 PDPNERRMAE

-668 MGLDFPDELK
+668 MGLDFPEEK

>member
-1 MELRENYRND
+1 MELRENYQND
-11 QTVISY
+11 RTVISY
-17 QQTGRSTNTN
+17 EQTGKSTNTN
-27 ELGMREMQARVYEK
+27 EMGMREMQARVYEK
-41 RNEKYLLVKAPPAS
+41 RDEKYLLVKAPPAS

-72 GIKKVV
+72 GIKKVI

-91 DTSLKKFGFFEDWSV
+91 DTSLKKYGFFEDWTV

-125 KEFVASYTTAKTL
+125 KEFVEPFTKAKTL
-138 VCTHATLRYA
+138 VCTHATLRFA
-148 LKDLEDEELNDM
+148 LKELKDEQLNDF

-186 NNTNAHVLAMTG
+186 NKTNAHVLAMTG

-209 RPEDEERFTPVQF
+209 RPEDESRFTPVQF

-230 YRYLKTLGLGYH
+230 YKYLKTLGLGYH
-242 FYKGH
+242 FYRGH
-247 YLSALDKV
+247 YLTALDKV
-255 LDTRQKTLIHIPVTN
+255 LDTHEKTLIHIPVTGAR
-270 SKAAGAYDKYEQVKQ
+270 AAGAYDKYEQVKQ
-285 IIDLIGSKVDED
+285 IIDLIGTVIEENADTK
-297 YNTNIITVK
+297 ILTVK
-306 TKDGRLLKVANLVE
+306 TKDGRLLKVADLVN
-320 DNPDHRNRVQGYL
+320 DDVDHRNRVQGYL
-333 QRMKKPSD
+333 QRMKKATD

-374 IVQIIGRCTRDS
+374 IVQIIGRCTRDC

-398 AAPDETQDDVVVA
+398 AAPDETQDDVAVA

-423 LMEQVMAPRWNFKV
+423 LMEQVVAPQWNFKM
-437 SVDEEDNSNIDPSR
+437 SADEEDEDDGTHKRQVI
-451 NIVVEG
+451 VEG
-457 LKPLSSEA
+457 LKPFKSEKA
-465 KQIWDEQ
+465 KVIAAEQ
-472 IDELKASILQ
+472 LDELKAGILQ
-482 DNRVQAS
+482 DSRTQAC

-497 FHRVLIPKIVEERFP
+497 FHKVLLPKIIEEKYP
-512 HLPDEDVEALSQRLS
+512 DLPEEDVDALAQRVS
-527 LDFVLRP
+527 LDFVIKPALP
-534 QAPEFT
+534 VPPEE
-540 GDIEGEEGDPTDME
+540 DEEEDDNVEGY
-554 AEATDGGRLLK
+554 RLLRI
-565 MANTFINLDKLDINL
+565 ANTFINLDKLDINL
-580 IQHVN
+580 VQTIN

-602 LKVIQDAIADKKIN
+602 LKVIQDAIADKRIN
-616 MDIDEAKSIYLTMF
+616 MDVDEAMRIFTTIF
-630 QEWRKEH
+630 QEWRKEN
-637 GDHPSIQS
+637 GDHPSLQD
-645 PDPSERRMAE
+645 PDPTVRRMAE
-655 AIRILKNYKIRRD
+655 AIRILKNYKIRKE
-668 MGLDFPDELK
+668 MGLDFPDDNK
-678 KK
+678 KGK

>member
-1 MELRENYRND
+1 MELRENYKSD

-17 QQTGRSTNTN
+17 EQTGKSTNTN
-27 ELGMREMQARVYEK
+27 ELGMRDMQARVYER

-72 GIKKVV
+72 GIKKVI

-125 KEFVASYTTAKTL
+125 KEFMEPFTKAKTL
-138 VCTHATLRYA
+138 VCTHATLRFA
-148 LKDLEDEELNDM
+148 LKELKDEQLNDM

-209 RPEDEERFTPVQF
+209 RPEDEARFTPVQF

-230 YRYLKTLGLGYH
+230 YKYLKTLGLGYH

-255 LDTRQKTLIHIPVTN
+255 LDTTKKTLIHIPVTGA
-270 SKAAGAYDKYEQVKQ
+270 KAAGAYDKYQQVKE
-285 IIDLIGSKVDED
+285 IIDLIGSQVDED

-306 TKDGRLLKVANLVE
+306 TKDGRLLKVADLVN
-320 DNPDHRNRVQGYL
+320 DDADHRNHVQGYL
-333 QRMKKPSD
+333 QRMKKASD
-341 VDIIIAMGMA
+341 VDVIIAMGMA

-398 AAPDETQDDVVVA
+398 AAPDETQDDVTVA

-423 LMEQVMAPRWNFKV
+423 LMEQVMAPKWNFKV
-437 SVDEEDNSNIDPSR
+437 SADEEDDASIDKR
-451 NIVVEG
+451 RQVVVEG
-457 LKPLSSEA
+457 LKPFKTPEG
-465 KQIWDEQ
+465 KQIWEENMDDLKAIALQ
-472 IDELKASILQ
+472 DDRVKASIE
-482 DNRVQAS
+482 S
-489 IEGEAPEY
+489 ESPEY
-497 FHRVLIPKIVEERFP
+497 IHNILLPKIVEERYP
-512 HLPDEDVEALSQRLS
+512 QLPEEDREAISQRFS
-527 LDFVLRP
+527 LDFVIRSVDP
-534 QAPEFT
+534 SPVTE
-540 GDIEGEEGDPTDME
+540 DEEEKSEGN
-554 AEATDGGRLLK
+554 RLVK
-565 MANTFINLDKLDINL
+565 IANTFINLDNLDINL
-580 IQHVN
+580 IKTIN

-616 MDIDEAKSIYLTMF
+616 MDIDEAKKIYLTMF

-637 GDHPSIQS
+637 GDHPSLQS
-645 PDPSERRMAE
+645 PDPNERRMAE
-655 AIRILKNYKIRRD
+655 AIRILKHYKIRRD
-668 MGLDFPDELK
+668 MGLGFPDDK
-678 KK
+678 KKA

>member
-1 MELRENYRND
+1 MEIRENYRSD

-17 QQTGRSTNTN
+17 EQTGRSTNTN

-72 GIKKVV
+72 NIKKVI

-91 DTSLKKFGFFEDWSV
+91 DTILKKFGFFEDWTV

-125 KEFVASYTTAKTL
+125 KEFVESFTVAKTL
-138 VCTHATLRYA
+138 VCTHATLRFA
-148 LKDLEDEELNDM
+148 LKDLPNEKLNDL

-186 NNTNAHVLAMTG
+186 NNTNAHILAMTG
-198 SFFRGD
+198 SYFRGD
-204 GVPVL
+204 GNPVL
-209 RPEDEERFTPVQF
+209 RPEDEARFTPVQF

-230 YRYLKTLGLGYH
+230 YKYLKTLQLGYH
-242 FYKGH
+242 FYRGH

-255 LDTRQKTLIHIPVTN
+255 LDTNQKTLIHIPVTGA
-270 SKAAGAYDKYEQVKQ
+270 KAAGAYDKYEQVKQ
-285 IIDLIGSKVDED
+285 IIDLIGSKIEENPD
-297 YNTNIITVK
+297 TNIMIVK
-306 TKDGRLLKVANLVE
+306 TKDGRLLKVADLVNDDVE
-320 DNPDHRNRVQGYL
+320 HRNHVQGYL
-333 QRMKKPSD
+333 QRMKKASD
-341 VDIIIAMGMA
+341 IDIIIAMGMA

-398 AAPDETQDDVVVA
+398 AAPEETQDDVVVA

-423 LMEQVMAPRWNFKV
+423 LMEQVMAPKWNFKTA
-437 SVDEEDNSNIDPSR
+437 VDEDDDPTIDKKR
-451 NIVVEG
+451 QITIVD
-457 LKPLSSEA
+457 LKPLSSAA
-465 KQIWDEQ
+465 KQIWEEQ
-472 IDELKASILQ
+472 LDELKASILQ
-482 DNRVQAS
+482 DSRIQAG
-489 IEGEAPEY
+489 IEGVAPEY
-497 FHRVLIPKIVEERFP
+497 IHKVVIPKIVEERFP
-512 HLPDEDVEALSQRLS
+512 QLSEDDVKAISDRLS

-534 QAPEFT
+534 TNPEIVE
-540 GDIEGEEGDPTDME
+540 DDENGE
-554 AEATDGGRLLK
+554 GGRLLK
-565 MANTFINLDKLDINL
+565 IANTFINLDKLDINL
-580 IQHVN
+580 IQTIN

-616 MDIDEAKSIYLTMF
+616 MDLDEAKRIYLTIF

-637 GDHPSIQS
+637 GDHPSLND
-645 PDPSERRMAE
+645 PDPTVRRMAE

-668 MGLDFPDELK
+668 MGLDFPNDEK

>member
-1 MELRENYRND
+1 MELRDNYKSD
-11 QTVISY
+11 QTVITY
-17 QQTGRSTNTN
+17 EQTGKSTNTN
-27 ELGMREMQARVYEK
+27 EMGMRDMQARVYEK

-72 GIKKVV
+72 GVKKVI

-91 DTSLKKFGFFEDWSV
+91 DTSLKKYGFFDDWSV

-112 CDTEDEKE
+112 CDTEEEKE

-125 KEFVASYTTAKTL
+125 KEFVAPFTKAQTL
-138 VCTHATLRYA
+138 VCTHATLRFA
-148 LKDLEDEELNDM
+148 LKELQDEQLNDF

-209 RPEDEERFTPVQF
+209 RPEDEARFTPVQF

-230 YRYLKTLGLGYH
+230 YKYLKTLGLGYH
-242 FYKGH
+242 FYRGH

-255 LDTRQKTLIHIPVTN
+255 LDTNQKTLIHIPVTGA
-270 SKAAGAYDKYEQVKQ
+270 KAAGAYDKYQQVKE

-306 TKDGRLLKVANLVE
+306 TKDGRLLKVADLVN
-320 DNPDHRNRVQGYL
+320 DDADHRNHVQGYL
-333 QRMKKPSD
+333 QRMKKASD

-423 LMEQVMAPRWNFKV
+423 LMEQVMAPKWNFKT
-437 SVDEEDNSNIDPSR
+437 SVDEEDDPSVDKR
-451 NIVVEG
+451 RRVVVEG
-457 LKPLSSEA
+457 LKPFKTPEG
-465 KQIWDEQ
+465 KQICEEDM
-472 IDELKASILQ
+472 DELKAKALQ
-482 DNRVQAS
+482 DKRMQAA
-489 IEGEAPEY
+489 IEDESPEY
-497 FHRVLIPKIVEERFP
+497 IHDVVIPKIVEEKFP
-512 HLPDEDVEALSQRLS
+512 HLCEEDREAISQRLS
-527 LDFVLRP
+527 LDFVVRGANPLP
-534 QAPEFT
+534 SSAD
-540 GDIEGEEGDPTDME
+540 GDDEKSEGD
-554 AEATDGGRLLK
+554 RLVK
-565 MANTFINLDKLDINL
+565 IANTFINLDHLDIKL
-580 IQHVN
+580 IKTIN

-616 MDIDEAKSIYLTMF
+616 MDIDEAKNIYLTMF

-637 GDHPSIQS
+637 GDHPSLQS
-645 PDPSERRMAE
+645 PDPGERRIAE

-668 MGLDFPDELK
+668 MGLDFPDEK
-678 KK
+678 KKK